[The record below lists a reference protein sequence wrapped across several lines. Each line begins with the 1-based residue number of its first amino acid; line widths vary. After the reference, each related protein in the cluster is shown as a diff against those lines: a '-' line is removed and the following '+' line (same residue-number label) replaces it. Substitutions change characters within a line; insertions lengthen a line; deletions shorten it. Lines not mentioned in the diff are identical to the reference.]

1 MNFLNNVIKEINNIP
16 KSARANSP
24 LLLTVAGVIGIG
36 ATVYSAVKQ
45 TPLAIDSMDNI
56 IINKYEDG
64 DDIDVNCTLGT
75 TKEDMME
82 RFDILTP
89 VEIVKSCWKC
99 YVPTVLLGGLT
110 IASFVGSYRVSTAR
124 LTTMTAAYELTRN
137 AYDSYRRNVVKEIG
151 AKKDEKIRTKAA
163 QEQADEKIS
172 DETLL
177 GLPEG
182 KNVCID
188 LFTGNVFYSTREDIL
203 AGVNKVKDKFLSG
216 EQDVSLNEFYD
227 EIDADHIGVGDDLGF
242 TPNSNIDVQFGSV
255 LRGNTPVL
263 TIDYYAAPR
272 FDYRNL
278 L

>member
-1 MNFLNNVIKEINNIP
+1 MNFLNNVVKEISNIP

-24 LLLTVAGVIGIG
+24 LLLTIAGIIGIG

-45 TPLAIDSMDNI
+45 TPLAIDKLDDVI
-56 IINKYEDG
+56 IDKYESGEDVN
-64 DDIDVNCTLGT
+64 VNCTLGT
-75 TKEDMME
+75 THEDMVE

-89 VEIVKSCWKC
+89 VEVVKSCWKC
-99 YVPTVLLGGLT
+99 YVPTVLIGGLT
-110 IASFVGSYRVSTAR
+110 VASFVGSYRVSTAR

-137 AYDSYRRNVVKEIG
+137 AYDNYRKNVVKEIG
-151 AKKDEKIRTKAA
+151 TKKDEKIRTRAA
-163 QEQADEKIS
+163 QEQADEKIT

-182 KNVCID
+182 KNVCLD

-203 AGVNKVKDKFLSG
+203 AGISKVKDKFLSG

-227 EIDADHIGVGDDLGF
+227 EIEANHIGVGDDLGF
-242 TPNSNIDVQFGSV
+242 TPDSNIDVLFGSV
-255 LRGNTPVL
+255 LRGNIPVL